1 MRRSL
6 CYLPAQ
12 SLTSYW
18 NAENSPSPKNDVLGR
33 LIKKVKGFA
42 DNELPNLVEKVL
54 LDGKGFEPT
63 SPATTLVNQRR
74 FEVVIHAD
82 DDNNIYTPEMSS
94 LDMAGVKGSN
104 PFRPTFSSGLRN
116 NMLEDSC
123 LSPVCGG
130 ILTKLDN
137 HQYRS
142 PTQPLQNSATPLQLT
157 AMQQKKR
164 TPITGRSSIN
174 SCCKE

>member
-1 MRRSL
+1 MLLTHTELDFLLERREFTKPQKRCIRS
-6 CYLPAQ
+6 
-12 SLTSYW
+12 
-18 NAENSPSPKNDVLGR
+18 R

-42 DNELPNLVEKVL
+42 DNELPILVEKVL

-82 DDNNIYTPEMSS
+82 DDNNSYTHEMSS